1 MVERKVASCAAFF
14 IGIFVDGTKHYSIM
28 KTKQIWANLATS
40 NLERTTKFYTEL
52 GFKANNSNGSR
63 ELTSISF
70 GENNF
75 IINFFLKD
83 ILQSNTHSAIADLKN
98 GNEIIFSLSAQSKEE
113 VNKWVEMVKKAG
125 GKITV
130 EPYEIMQGYTFVF
143 SDPDGHKFNV
153 LYWPGM

>member
-1 MVERKVASCAAFF
+1 
-14 IGIFVDGTKHYSIM
+14 M
-28 KTKQIWANLATS
+28 KAKQIWANLAT
-40 NLERTTKFYTEL
+40 NDLERTTKFYTEL
-52 GFKANNSNGSR
+52 GFKTNGSQTQ

-83 ILQSNTHSAIADLKN
+83 ILRNNTHSEISDLKN
-98 GNEIIFSLSAQSKEE
+98 GNEIIFSLSVGSKEE
-113 VNKWVEMVKKAG
+113 VNEWVELIKKAG

-130 EPYEIMQGYTFVF
+130 EPYEIGKGYTFVF
-143 SDPDGHKFNV
+143 CDPDGHKFNI

>member
-1 MVERKVASCAAFF
+1 
-14 IGIFVDGTKHYSIM
+14 M
-28 KTKQIWANLATS
+28 KTKQIWANLAANDLQRS
-40 NLERTTKFYTEL
+40 TKFYTEL
-52 GFKANNSNGSR
+52 GFKTNGSDSSQAQ
-63 ELTSISF
+63 ELVSFSF

-83 ILQSNTHSAIADLKN
+83 ILRDNTHSEITDLKN

-113 VNKWVEMVKKAG
+113 VNEWVEIVINAG

-130 EPYEIMQGYTFVF
+130 EPYEIKQGYTFVF
-143 SDPDGHKFNV
+143 ADPDRHKFNV

>member
-1 MVERKVASCAAFF
+1 
-14 IGIFVDGTKHYSIM
+14 M
-28 KTKQIWANLATS
+28 KTKQIWANLAT
-40 NLERTTKFYTEL
+40 NDPERTTKFYTAL
-52 GFKANNSNGSR
+52 GFKANNSNNSQTH
-63 ELTSISF
+63 ELTSFFF

-83 ILQSNTHSAIADLKN
+83 IFQKNTQSEIADLKN
-98 GNEIIFSLSAQSKEE
+98 GNEVILSLSAESKEK
-113 VNKWVEMVKKAG
+113 VNEWVEIVKKAG

-130 EPYEIMQGYTFVF
+130 EPYEIGLGYTFVF